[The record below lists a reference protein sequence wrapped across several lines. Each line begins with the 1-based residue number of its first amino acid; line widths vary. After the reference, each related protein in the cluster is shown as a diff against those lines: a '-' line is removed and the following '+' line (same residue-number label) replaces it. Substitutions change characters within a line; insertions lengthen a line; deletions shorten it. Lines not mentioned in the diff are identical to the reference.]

1 MEKKKFNKLVKSIK
15 QAGKIKRGE
24 PLEDDLPLP
33 PLKSML
39 RRSVVVWKLNWSRKS
54 VRTKNQMVWA
64 RNRRRGNSPQE
75 VMETSF
81 LKIVDSI
88 PWREAFPEYR
98 EEDLPGVS
106 LLGARTK
113 EGMTQTRLAELT
125 GI

>member
-1 MEKKKFNKLVKSIK
+1 
-15 QAGKIKRGE
+15 
-24 PLEDDLPLP
+24 
-33 PLKSML
+33 
-39 RRSVVVWKLNWSRKS
+39 
-54 VRTKNQMVWA
+54 
-64 RNRRRGNSPQE
+64 
-75 VMETSF
+75 METSH

-125 GI
+125 GIPQPTPFHDGERQAAYREEKRAPGQNQGRSRTSQDGILFLQSQKRPKSRGLLGTSERKTPG